1 MDNFTFYAP
10 TYFDFGRNAEEH
22 VGSLIRRFGGT
33 KVLLHYGGGSIKKSG
48 LYDTVVKC
56 LQDEG
61 ISFGELGGVKPNPRS
76 GLVYEGIKMCREE
89 GYDFIL
95 AVGGGSTIDSAKAI
109 AAGSCYDGD
118 FWDFYTKKA
127 VIEKALPVG
136 TILTIAAA
144 GSEGSTN
151 TVITNET
158 TGVKTGAGSD
168 LLRPKFSILN
178 PELTCTLPPY
188 QTAAGATDIMIHIC
202 ERYFSNTEEVEITDR
217 LCEAVLKTMIHETPR
232 VIEDPNNYEARA
244 NIMWAGMLAHNNVCG
259 VGRVQDWASHHIEHE
274 LSALYDVTHGAGLA
288 VIAPAWMRHV
298 LRINP
303 HKLVQFAERVWDVPP
318 QEGDGAAEATAL
330 LGIERFE
337 AFLRSIGMPLTFA
350 EIGADAKDIDKLTE
364 KLLAGKE
371 TEGNYVKLR
380 AEDVKSIYRLGCDE
394 ESGG

>member
-22 VGSLIRRFGGT
+22 VGSLIRRFGGK

-56 LQDEG
+56 LDDEG

-76 GLVYEGIKMCREE
+76 GLVYEGIEKCRED

-380 AEDVKSIYRLGCDE
+380 AEDVKSIYRSACEDR
-394 ESGG
+394 SQV

>member
-48 LYDTVVKC
+48 LYDRVVKC
-56 LQDEG
+56 LEEEG
-61 ISFGELGGVKPNPRS
+61 IPFGELGGVKPNPRS
-76 GLVYEGIKMCREE
+76 GLVYEGIKKCRES

-232 VIEDPNNYEARA
+232 VIEDPYNYEARA
-244 NIMWAGMLAHNNVCG
+244 NIMWAGMIAHNNVCG
-259 VGRVQDWASHHIEHE
+259 VGRVQDWASHHMEHE

-288 VIAPAWMRHV
+288 VIAPAWMRYV

-303 HKLVQFAERVWDVPP
+303 HKLVQFAERVWDVTP
-318 QEGDGAAEATAL
+318 QAVSGSGADEQTAL
-330 LGIERFE
+330 LGIEKFE

-350 EIGADAKDIDKLTE
+350 EIGADAKDIDRMTE
-364 KLLAGKE
+364 KLLTGKE
-371 TEGNYVKLR
+371 TEGNYVKLK
-380 AEDVKSIYRLGCDE
+380 ADDVKSIYRSVCGD
-394 ESGG
+394 

>member
-48 LYDTVVKC
+48 LYDRVVKC
-56 LQDEG
+56 LDDEG

-76 GLVYEGIKMCREE
+76 GLVYEGIEKCRED

-318 QEGDGAAEATAL
+318 QEGGAEEATAL